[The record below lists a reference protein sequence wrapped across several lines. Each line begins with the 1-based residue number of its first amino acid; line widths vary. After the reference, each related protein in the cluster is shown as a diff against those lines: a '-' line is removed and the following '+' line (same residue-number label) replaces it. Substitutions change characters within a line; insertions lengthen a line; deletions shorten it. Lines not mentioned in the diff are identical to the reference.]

1 MEREHSEVGH
11 LNITKNFSYFLMGVA
26 AVAWGTSGTLAIL
39 AIDTGATANQI
50 AVFAAI
56 FSALI
61 LLPLIHIFDRG
72 SLRVKRKDL
81 LPLLLFGTVTGSIFS
96 LAWYNCVDLTS
107 VTTALILL
115 YTYPSIVTIASV
127 FLLGEKMTV
136 AKGIALP
143 LTFAGCVLVAE
154 AYDLENIRV
163 NIVGIALGLYTGVAA
178 AAYYL
183 WTKVWLREY
192 SSNTVALYLAL
203 FTVPG
208 VVLISGAGALTAI
221 SLSAEAWVLIFLIG
235 LVPGTIGFVLS
246 MVALRHIE
254 ASKASIVASIEPVA
268 GVAIAVVAIAE
279 KVSSL
284 QTIGV
289 ALVVSGVIL
298 LRLAHRDEP
307 EPTVEAPPSR

>member
-1 MEREHSEVGH
+1 MEREHSEVG
-11 LNITKNFSYFLMGVA
+11 LLKITKNFSYFLMGVA
-26 AVAWGTSGTLAIL
+26 AVAWGTSGTLTIL

-81 LPLLLFGTVTGSIFS
+81 LPL
-96 LAWYNCVDLTS
+96 
-107 VTTALILL
+107 
-115 YTYPSIVTIASV
+115 P
-127 FLLGEKMTV
+127 
-136 AKGIALP
+136 
-143 LTFAGCVLVAE
+143 FAGCVLVAE

-178 AAYYL
+178 SAYYL

-208 VVLISGAGALTAI
+208 VVLISGAGALAAI
-221 SLSAEAWVLIFLIG
+221 SLSAEAWILIFLIG
-235 LVPGTIGFVLS
+235 LVPGTIGFVMS

-254 ASKASIVASIEPVA
+254 ASKASILASVEPVA
-268 GVAIAVVAIAE
+268 GVAIAVISIAE

-284 QTIGV
+284 PTLGV
-289 ALVVSGVIL
+289 
-298 LRLAHRDEP
+298 
-307 EPTVEAPPSR
+307 

>member
-1 MEREHSEVGH
+1 MERTQGEVGH
-11 LNITKNFSYFLMGVA
+11 LNITKRLSYFLMGVA
-26 AVAWGTSGTLAIL
+26 AVCWGTSGTMTVL
-39 AIDTGATANQI
+39 AIDNGATANQV

-61 LLPLIHIFDRG
+61 LLPLIRAFDKG
-72 SLRVKRKDL
+72 SLRVRRKDL
-81 LPLLLFGTVTGSIFS
+81 LPLLVFGTLTGAVFS

-136 AKGIALP
+136 AKGVALP
-143 LTFAGCVLVAE
+143 LTFIGCVLVAE
-154 AYDLENIRV
+154 AYDLENIEV

-192 SSNTVALYLAL
+192 SSNTVALYLAM

-208 VVLISGAGALTAI
+208 VVLLSGAGGLAVA
-221 SLSAEAWVLIFLIG
+221 SLPLEAWVLIFLIG

-279 KVSSL
+279 KVSML
-284 QTIGV
+284 QMVGV
-289 ALVVSGVIL
+289 ALVVSGVVL
-298 LRLAHRDEP
+298 LRFAHREEP
-307 EPTVEAPPSR
+307 EPIVEAPPSR